1 MRTTLWFSM
10 KAKRRETR
18 PRQRKDKRMRKSE
31 RKPERKIQYLK
42 TLHSK
47 SLGTKYQLGLTTMTW
62 TAMTTRC
69 WTQWL
74 PGRKHQRRFSGD
86 LSPRNCNFD
95 KTASTESSILS
106 LFQTLE
112 FLNQRSKNVVQQ
124 LITILMSSFEKLVVM
139 LLSTMFW
146 KVHCQRL
153 FLSYQRIRLNIQLA
167 KHRLCAVSINFF
179 KKRVT
184 NQQCFR
190 TIFNTIFLFGKLL
203 HYWLFRMY
211 SVFKLHAKRPFY
223 PKKTVTYI
231 NPACGC
237 SNKRMNLFTLKSAL
251 HYKLIR
257 NTATYFYNKAR
268 ILELDST

>member
-1 MRTTLWFSM
+1 MKTTAWFSM

-74 PGRKHQRRFSGD
+74 PGRKHPRRFSGD
-86 LSPRNCNFD
+86 HSPRNCNFD

-112 FLNQRSKNVVQQ
+112 FLNWRSKMLQ
-124 LITILMSSFEKLVVM
+124 LITILMTSFEKLVVM

-146 KVHCQRL
+146 KVHRQRL
-153 FLSYQRIRLNIQLA
+153 FLSCQRIRLNIQLA
-167 KHRLCAVSINFF
+167 KHQLCAVSINFF
-179 KKRVT
+179 LKKGHKSTVFQ
-184 NQQCFR
+184 NYLQYD
-190 TIFNTIFLFGKLL
+190 IFI
-203 HYWLFRMY
+203 W
-211 SVFKLHAKRPFY
+211 
-223 PKKTVTYI
+223 
-231 NPACGC
+231 
-237 SNKRMNLFTLKSAL
+237 
-251 HYKLIR
+251 
-257 NTATYFYNKAR
+257 
-268 ILELDST
+268 